1 MFVCYSINM
10 DKNTVIQ
17 QILVF
22 SNILSTNKKYL
33 YNELSEKTI
42 DELKTLAD
50 SLEESVN
57 KLYEEEQISFK
68 TKMRTIKNPYRD
80 AFLEVYKLYAD
91 KDEFPIDIEDINEN
105 SIGHIYNSIWFEDIN
120 GLPHLT
126 RYLPISAGN
135 VPGHFCSQVVNNYDL
150 SSMKEEEIHPFL
162 TKLFCDFFEL
172 LQSFKTGIYGNVVEA
187 MCKKIAKLKEENKIF
202 LQRNNQPSFVISVL
216 PKGEF
221 TEIYLDYDIPYGDM
235 LEHHIRN
242 KFIINNSTQK
252 ITFNN
257 KVVDEN
263 ILNCYANCLL

>member
-80 AFLEVYKLYAD
+80 AFLEVYKLYAN
-91 KDEFPIDIEDINEN
+91 KDEFPIDIEDINLF
-105 SIGHIYNSIWFEDIN
+105 IW
-120 GLPHLT
+120 
-126 RYLPISAGN
+126 
-135 VPGHFCSQVVNNYDL
+135 
-150 SSMKEEEIHPFL
+150 
-162 TKLFCDFFEL
+162 
-172 LQSFKTGIYGNVVEA
+172 
-187 MCKKIAKLKEENKIF
+187 KLKMIF
-202 LQRNNQPSFVISVL
+202 FS
-216 PKGEF
+216 
-221 TEIYLDYDIPYGDM
+221 
-235 LEHHIRN
+235 
-242 KFIINNSTQK
+242 
-252 ITFNN
+252 
-257 KVVDEN
+257 
-263 ILNCYANCLL
+263 